1 MSQQFSS
8 PSTTAAPSLRFSDPV
23 NYSRLLRNAHED
35 VISGGHRPEIAKV
48 IQESW
53 HRSLALGISPDQH
66 SPRHVRE
73 SADVVGLRAEHPLA
87 GAVPALAELLG
98 DDSPDGRQLL
108 IITDALGEVLWR
120 IGSRDALALA
130 ESLEFVEGADWSE
143 SGIGTNA
150 ISEVLRTGS
159 PGQLFSAEHLVR
171 THHEWA
177 CTAAPIRS
185 PLTGELLGVLDVSG
199 PLATL
204 TPDSLRMVRCAVR
217 VAEEILGRAAGG
229 AVALSASGG
238 QAAPGARAA
247 SGAQS
252 APGAPSASGGQAA
265 HGGGSVA
272 VPPAAGGGIAAI
284 ELLGE
289 QPAVVHGDGHRVA
302 LTLRRAEILALLC
315 SRQQGWSADELA
327 YELYGETGTAA
338 SVRIE
343 VHRLRAVLGNAIS
356 SNPYRLAET
365 VRGVVD
371 ASRVLAAL
379 RGGDAGSALALYGAP
394 LVSRSSA
401 VAVALLREE
410 LDAAVRTA
418 LHADASV
425 PALTRWLA
433 TDMGAGDAA
442 AVAALEQLVGRGDP
456 RAAAFSARSRR
467 LENALL

>member
-1 MSQQFSS
+1 MSQQLSS

-35 VISGGHRPEIAKV
+35 VISGGHRPEIAEG

-66 SPRHVRE
+66 SPRHVRD

-177 CTAAPIRS
+177 CTAAPIRN

-217 VAEEILGRAAGG
+217 VAEEILGRTGGGAAVRPGVAGPAAGMG
-229 AVALSASGG
+229 ASRGGTEAL
-238 QAAPGARAA
+238 GA
-247 SGAQS
+247 
-252 APGAPSASGGQAA
+252 QAA
-265 HGGGSVA
+265 HGGRPV
-272 VPPAAGGGIAAI
+272 VEPPATGGGIAAI

-289 QPAVVHGDGHRVA
+289 QPAVVHADGRRVA

-343 VHRLRAVLGNAIS
+343 VHRLRAVLGSAIS

-379 RGGDAGSALALYGAP
+379 RGGDAGSALALYCAP

-442 AVAALEQLVGRGDP
+442 AAEALERLVGAGDP
-456 RAAAFSARSRR
+456 RAAVFSARARR
-467 LENALL
+467 LDNALL

>member
-1 MSQQFSS
+1 MSQQLST
-8 PSTTAAPSLRFSDPV
+8 PSTTAASSLRFSDPV

-35 VISGGHRPEIAKV
+35 VISGGHRSEIAEG

-73 SADVVGLRAEHPLA
+73 SADVVGVRAEHPLA
-87 GAVPALAELLG
+87 DAVPALAELLG
-98 DDSPDGRQLL
+98 DDSPDGRRLV
-108 IITDALGEVLWR
+108 IVTDALGEVLWR
-120 IGSRDALALA
+120 IGSRDALTLA
-130 ESLEFVEGADWSE
+130 ERLEFVEGADWSE

-177 CTAAPIRS
+177 CTAAPIRN

-199 PLATL
+199 PLTTL

-217 VAEEILGRAAGG
+217 VAEEILGRASGAGARSG
-229 AVALSASGG
+229 AAGPVCSDAAAMRGALGAHD
-238 QAAPGARAA
+238 ARAA
-247 SGAQS
+247 QGAGSG
-252 APGAPSASGGQAA
+252 
-265 HGGGSVA
+265 V
-272 VPPAAGGGIAAI
+272 VPPEAGGGIAAI

-289 QPAVVHGDGHRVA
+289 QPSVVWADGRRVA

-315 SRQQGWSADELA
+315 SRHQGWSADELA
-327 YELYGETGTAA
+327 YELYGEAGTAA

-343 VHRLRAVLGNAIS
+343 VHRLRSVLGPVIA
-356 SNPYRLAET
+356 SNPYRLAGN
-365 VRGVVD
+365 VREVVD
-371 ASRVLAAL
+371 AGRVLAAL
-379 RGGDAGSALALYGAP
+379 RGGDVRAAMALYGAP

-401 VAVALLREE
+401 VAVELLREE

-442 AVAALEQLVGRGDP
+442 AVEALERLVGAGDP
-456 RAAAFSARSRR
+456 RAAVFSARARR